1 MEIIYLQLHQLGIYR
16 TTCDGNERD
25 NSVKREYII
34 FSALIVLTVI
44 AYAAGFLLPG
54 IVSEISFPEEALQQ
68 VFTTLLAITV
78 IYTIFMVLDRTFRK
92 QITDDRT
99 KYTATKVLS
108 VLEIFLML
116 IAVAWIWVKN
126 PQSLIVFFGIIGAG
140 IAIALQDVFKNF
152 AGSVIIMLTGV
163 YSIGDRIQIEN
174 ITGDVIDIGIMQTTL
189 LELRNWVE
197 GDQATGRLTIIPNGK
212 IISNAVNN
220 FTKDHSFLWDEIEI
234 PVTYSTDWRRAIEIL
249 DAISREETRDITSLA
264 EQEISRIGERYYLPR
279 RDIEPAVYVTITD
292 NWVNL
297 SLRYVTY
304 VKERRIMRAKLNRMI
319 LDAFSKENIEISS
332 STQTVT
338 VVRKNR
344 E

>member
-1 MEIIYLQLHQLGIYR
+1 MDTPDNR
-16 TTCDGNERD
+16 RPERED
-25 NSVKREYII
+25 QSMKREYII
-34 FSALIVLTVI
+34 FTTLIVLTVI
-44 AYAAGFLLPG
+44 AYAAGCLLPG
-54 IVSEISFPEEALQQ
+54 LVSGISFPEAALQQ
-68 VFTTLLAITV
+68 LFFTILVIT
-78 IYTIFMVLDRTFRK
+78 ITYTIFMVLDRVFRK

-108 VLEIFLML
+108 ILEILLML
-116 IAVAWIWVKN
+116 IAVAWIWVKD

-152 AGSVIIMLTGV
+152 AGSVIIMLTSV
-163 YSIGDRIQIEN
+163 YSVGDRIQIEN
-174 ITGDVIDIGIMQTTL
+174 VTGDVIDIGIMQTTL
-189 LELRNWVE
+189 LELRGWVE

-212 IISNAVNN
+212 VISSPVNN

-249 DAISREETRDITSLA
+249 DAIAKQETEKVTSIA

-279 RDIEPAVYVTITD
+279 WDIEPAVYATITD

-304 VKERRIMRAKLNRMI
+304 VKERRIMRAKLNLMI
-319 LDAFSKENIEISS
+319 LEAFSKENIEISS
-332 STQTVT
+332 TTQTVT

-344 E
+344 D

>member
-1 MEIIYLQLHQLGIYR
+1 
-16 TTCDGNERD
+16 
-25 NSVKREYII
+25 VKREYII

-54 IVSEISFPEEALQQ
+54 IVSEITFPEEALQQ
-68 VFTTLLAITV
+68 IFTTLLVITI
-78 IYTIFMVLDRTFRK
+78 IYTIFMILDRLFRK

-108 VLEIFLML
+108 VLEILLML
-116 IAVAWIWVKN
+116 IAVAWIWVKD

-163 YSIGDRIQIEN
+163 YTIGDRIQIEN

-212 IISNAVNN
+212 VISNAVNN

-234 PVTYSTDWRRAIEIL
+234 PVTYSTDWRRAIEII
-249 DAISREETRDITSLA
+249 DAISREETRDVTSLA
-264 EQEISRIGERYYLPR
+264 EKEISRIGERYYLPK

-332 STQTVT
+332 TTQTVT
-338 VVRKNR
+338 VVQKNR

>member
-1 MEIIYLQLHQLGIYR
+1 
-16 TTCDGNERD
+16 
-25 NSVKREYII
+25 VKREYTI
-34 FSALIVLTVI
+34 FSVLIVLTVI

-54 IVSEISFPEEALQQ
+54 IVSEITFPEEALRQI
-68 VFTTLLAITV
+68 FTTLLAITI
-78 IYTIFMVLDRTFRK
+78 IYTIFMILDRLFRK

-108 VLEIFLML
+108 VLEILLML
-116 IAVAWIWVKN
+116 IAVAWIWVKD

-212 IISNAVNN
+212 VISNAVNN

-234 PVTYSTDWRRAIEIL
+234 PVTYSTDWRRAIGIL
-249 DAISREETRDITSLA
+249 DEISRRETRDVTSLA
-264 EQEISRIGERYYLPR
+264 EQEISRIGERYYLPK

-332 STQTVT
+332 TTETVT
-338 VVRKNR
+338 VVQKNR